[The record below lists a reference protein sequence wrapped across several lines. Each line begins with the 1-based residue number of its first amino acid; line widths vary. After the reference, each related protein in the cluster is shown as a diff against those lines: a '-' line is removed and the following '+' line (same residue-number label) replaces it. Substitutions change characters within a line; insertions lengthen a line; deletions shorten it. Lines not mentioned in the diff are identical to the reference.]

1 MLSFIPLINH
11 IHMYTCMFTL
21 TQCVN
26 KYRYQIQFFCQIKL
40 QLIFRLI
47 RKKYLMYI
55 KTYFLLIKKMF
66 WIFCRVFFMHKIA
79 NIRTMITISSK
90 LRNDRDATRQL
101 PAALCELGSAE
112 ATVRRRGTINW
123 VNKAGNDS
131 HIWCLRLG
139 KLFGLHGH

>member
-26 KYRYQIQFFCQIKL
+26 KYRYKIQFFCQIKL

-90 LRNDRDATRQL
+90 LRNDRDATRQP

-112 ATVRRRGTINW
+112 ATVRRRGTINR
-123 VNKAGNDS
+123 VNRAGNDS

>member
-1 MLSFIPLINH
+1 MLSFIPLIKH

-55 KTYFLLIKKMF
+55 KTYFLLIKKNVLN
-66 WIFCRVFFMHKIA
+66 ILSSVFYA
-79 NIRTMITISSK
+79 
-90 LRNDRDATRQL
+90 
-101 PAALCELGSAE
+101 
-112 ATVRRRGTINW
+112 
-123 VNKAGNDS
+123 
-131 HIWCLRLG
+131 
-139 KLFGLHGH
+139 